1 MPDAPGAGSVFVELG
16 QSGLKQS
23 YGYVQEEYLPTLRGT
38 NAVKV
43 YEEMSTDAIVGAVLY
58 AIEMMMRRVPWTVQG
73 PHTDFIEDCRQ
84 DMSHSWEDFMAE
96 AMSVLPFGWAYH
108 EICYKQRP
116 DGMIGWKKL
125 PIRGQN
131 TLNRWEIDAQGG
143 IKGMWQS
150 CGGHA
155 IFLPIEKCLHF
166 RTSQR
171 RNNPEGRA
179 ILRTAYTPWW
189 YRKRI
194 REIEA
199 VGVERDAC
207 GIPVAEVPAEWAAAE
222 SGSDGAAAFLAYK
235 DIVTNLRNDEQ
246 AGVVLGQAYD
256 EFGNPL
262 VKLSLLNSGGR
273 RNFDTGNIISRYALE
288 IAQSVLFDVI
298 LMGHEKVGS
307 YALASTK
314 DDLAV
319 MGLEAQVE
327 QIARVFNKF
336 AIPRLLELNG
346 LSNDPPTTLVPGDL
360 MPLNLEAVIDAVWKL
375 AQAGAP
381 LFPDEALTNHLRR
394 LLGLPEDTSADALPL
409 PMMQQ
414 AASMTNDDS
423 PGDAAPVE

>member
-1 MPDAPGAGSVFVELG
+1 MPDAPGSAFVELG
-16 QSGLKQS
+16 DTGLKRS
-23 YGYVQEEYLPTLRGT
+23 WGYVQEEYLPTLRGT
-38 NAVKV
+38 DAVKV

-58 AIEMMMRRVPWTVQG
+58 AIEMMLRRVPWSVEG
-73 PHTDFIEDCRQ
+73 PHKTFIEDCIQ

-108 EICYKQRP
+108 EICYKPRP
-116 DGMIGWKKL
+116 DGTVGWKKL

-131 TLNRWEIDAQGG
+131 TLDRWEFDAEGG
-143 IKGMWQS
+143 IRGMWQS
-150 CGGHA
+150 CAGQA
-155 IFLPIEKCLHF
+155 IFIPIEKALHF

-199 VGVERDAC
+199 IGVERDAC
-207 GIPVAEVPAEWAAAE
+207 GVPVAEVPADWLSAEPNSDAANAIE
-222 SGSDGAAAFLAYK
+222 AVK

-246 AGVVLGQAYD
+246 AGIVWPVIYD
-256 EFGNPL
+256 DANN
-262 VKLSLLNSGGR
+262 KLTSISLMNSGGR
-273 RNFDTGNIISRYALE
+273 RNFDTGNIIARYSLE

-314 DDLAV
+314 DELAV
-319 MGLEAQVE
+319 MGLEAQVA

-346 LSNDPPTTLVPGDL
+346 LENAPATELVPGEIA
-360 MPLNLEAVIDAVWKL
+360 PLNLAAIVDSIWKL

-381 LFPDEALTNHLRR
+381 LFPDAELESHLRR
-394 LLGLPEDTSADALPL
+394 LMQLPEETASTAVPL
-409 PMMQQ
+409 PAMQQ
-414 AASMTNDDS
+414 AANMGGDS
-423 PGDAAPVE
+423 DAGDGDE